1 MDQISTGIKDLDIE
15 SAEEYEALRAA
26 ADSGPY
32 RVNSQRERLMHLHGW
47 IGGRRW
53 ATRAWRYQY
62 HGRVYTDDELGQIID
77 ILGSIVLAGMED
89 SPSQLEALRQ
99 LLPPE
104 YQKTEVE
111 IPDGEK

>member
-1 MDQISTGIKDLDIE
+1 MDHIAMGPQGLDIE
-15 SAEEYEALRAA
+15 SAEEYQALRAA
-26 ADSGPY
+26 AESGPY
-32 RVNSQRERLMHLHGW
+32 RVESQRERLMHLHGW

-53 ATRAWRYQY
+53 ATREWRYQY
-62 HGRVYTDDELGQIID
+62 HGRVYTDDELGQVID

>member
-1 MDQISTGIKDLDIE
+1 MGPRDLDIE
-15 SAEEYEALRAA
+15 SAEEYAALRAA
-26 ADSGPY
+26 ADTGPY
-32 RVNSQRERLMHLHGW
+32 RVDSQRERLMHLHGW
-47 IGGRRW
+47 VGGRRW

-77 ILGSIVLAGMED
+77 ILGSIVLAGMAD

-104 YQKTEVE
+104 YQKTEVTL
-111 IPDGEK
+111 DGAE